1 MTHFNP
7 ICLIYVHIDTSE
19 HVWLVKLYFI
29 TGFMSPSLKM
39 LRKSIMVWAR
49 SSVCIP
55 ARSKMLCCPSL
66 KKEADMYFLSHA
78 RMWSGGAM
86 VLGKLPVPG
95 RPAYLE

>member
-29 TGFMSPSLKM
+29 TDFMSLSLKM

-78 RMWSGGAM
+78 AQVIDELCYFNDQANSI
-86 VLGKLPVPG
+86 LKN
-95 RPAYLE
+95 Y